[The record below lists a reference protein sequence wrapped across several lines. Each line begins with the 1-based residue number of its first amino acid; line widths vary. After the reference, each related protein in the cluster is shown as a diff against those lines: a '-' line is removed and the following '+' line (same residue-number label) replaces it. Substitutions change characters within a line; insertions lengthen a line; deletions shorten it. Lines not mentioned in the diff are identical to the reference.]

1 MAAVWWVL
9 TDIWNHVTYSSIM
22 SWNTAITPVRSLF
35 SFPGNHCF
43 NIFYHIVLIVFDL
56 ELYINLIIQ

>member
-9 TDIWNHVTYSSIM
+9 TDVWNHVAYSSVV
-22 SWNTAITPVRSLF
+22 SWKTSITTVKSLF
-35 SFPGNHCF
+35 SFPGNHYF
-43 NIFYHIVLIVFDL
+43 SIFYHIVLILLDL